1 MTQYRHKHIA
11 WFAPDGGADFVDGYL
26 TPNAAQALC
35 VLLSA
40 QLDHGIAGNLAEIGV
55 FCGKTFL
62 GLAEA
67 SREGERV
74 LGVDIFEGAIEETF
88 KVNAA
93 VLDPAIGARVRTL
106 KTDTLALQ
114 TRDWID
120 ALGGP
125 ARFVHIDGG
134 HTRAHVVNDLQ
145 LASSFLA
152 DRALVVLDD
161 FLHDWYPDLTEG
173 IVDGLKA
180 SRNLVPLAIIP
191 RDTPIRDGGSKLVCT
206 TRDGVDFYRD
216 LLVKKYVA
224 RDTPMRRFL
233 ETDVFSF
240 PA

>member
-1 MTQYRHKHIA
+1 MTKYRHEHIA
-11 WFAPDGGADFVDGYL
+11 WFAPDGGADSVAGYL

-40 QLDHGIAGNLAEIGV
+40 QLDHGVAGSLAEIGV
-55 FCGKTFL
+55 FCGKTLL
-62 GLAEA
+62 GLAKA

-74 LGVDIFEGAIEETF
+74 LGVDIFEGAIEEAF
-88 KVNAA
+88 KANAV
-93 VLDPAIGARVRTL
+93 VLDAATGARVRTL
-106 KTDTLALQ
+106 KIDSLALR
-114 TRDWID
+114 TPDWID

-125 ARFVHIDGG
+125 ARFIHIDGG

-180 SRNLVPLAIIP
+180 SRSLVPLAVIP
-191 RDTPIRDGGSKLVCT
+191 RETPIREGGSKLVCA

-216 LLVKKYVA
+216 LLVQKYA
-224 RDTPMRRFL
+224 AQETPMRRFL